1 MQISNI
7 LANIDMGNVALPRFQ
22 RGYVWNRDQVRGL
35 FDSLYHRHP
44 VGSLLI
50 WTTESKSEIARG
62 DQPLA
67 RGVVKLLLDGQQ
79 RVTTLYGIVRGKPP
93 AFFEGNPQTL
103 TGLMFH
109 IEREVFEFYQPIRMK
124 DDPLWIDV
132 SELLRTGWDGLGQ
145 IVTAIDQPEEIGR
158 YYERLSKLLGILSI
172 DLHEEEI
179 VGEDKSLDVVVEI
192 FNRVNRSGTQLS
204 KGDLALAKIC
214 AHWPEGRQV
223 MNDSLAEWSKRGY
236 NFNLDW
242 LLRSVNSVLT
252 GEAQFRFMHDK
263 SSSEVQNALGRARKA
278 IDASLNMV
286 EGHLGLD
293 HDRVLFGRNALP
305 VMVRY
310 LDKQQKLLSAGER
323 DKLLFWFVQAGMW
336 GRFSGSTESSIDQ
349 DLEVIDNATEPLDTL
364 IEQLKFWHGGLR
376 TEPGHFSGSSVGA
389 RFYPVLYMLT
399 RMGDARDFCSGTPLK
414 EGMLGKLSKLELH
427 HIFPKSQLYGSIP
440 AYDRSEVN
448 ALANFCFLT
457 KECNLKIG
465 NRLPE
470 EYFPVV
476 NAEQP
481 GALESQWIPMDAKL
495 WKLENYREFLAER
508 RRLLADEANRRMGKL
523 LHGDTRWIGDASAV
537 VQPSGEV
544 EVLGGIH
551 TEDEEAQIE
560 ALNSW
565 IQALS
570 LPRGDMS
577 YDYTDPETGS
587 QLAVFD
593 LAWPEGI
600 QVGLSQPVAVLL
612 NENDETLR
620 VAARAGYRCFTH
632 EEDFRQYIS
641 REISPAGV
649 VD

>member
-7 LANIDMGNVALPRFQ
+7 LNNVDMGNVALPRFQ
-22 RGYVWNRDQVRGL
+22 RGYVWNRDQVRQL
-35 FDSLYHRHP
+35 FDSLYRRHP

-50 WTTESKSEIARG
+50 WTTESKPGISRG
-62 DQPLA
+62 DQPLSP
-67 RGVVKLLLDGQQ
+67 GVVKLLLDGQQ
-79 RVTTLYGIVRGKPP
+79 RVTTLYGIIRGIPP

-109 IEREVFEFYQPIRMK
+109 VEREVFQFYQPILMK

-132 SELLRTGWDGLGQ
+132 TGLLSTGWDGLGQ
-145 IVTAIDQPEEIGR
+145 VVAGIGQSEDPGR
-158 YYERLSKLLGILSI
+158 YYERLSKLLGILNI
-172 DLHEEEI
+172 DLHDEEI
-179 VGEDKSLDVVVEI
+179 VGQDKSLDVVVEI
-192 FNRVNRSGTQLS
+192 FNRVNSSGTQLS

-223 MNDSLAEWSKRGY
+223 MNNALAEWSKSGY

-252 GEAQFRFMHDK
+252 GEAQFRFLHDK
-263 SSSEVQNALGRARKA
+263 SSAEVQDALVRARKA
-278 IDASLNMV
+278 INVSLNMIG
-286 EGHLGLD
+286 GHLGLD

-310 LDKQQKLLSAGER
+310 LDKQQKPLSAEER

-349 DLEVIDNATEPLDTL
+349 DLEIIDNATEPLDAL
-364 IEQLKFWHGGLR
+364 IEQLRFWHGGLW

-389 RFYPVLYMLT
+389 RFYPILYMLT
-399 RMGDARDFCSGTPLK
+399 RMGDARDFCFGTPLK
-414 EGMLGKLSKLELH
+414 QGMLGKLSQLELH
-427 HIFPKSQLYGSIP
+427 HIFPKSQLYGSMH

-457 KECNLKIG
+457 KECNLKIS
-465 NRLPE
+465 NHLPE

-476 NAEQP
+476 NADHP
-481 GALESQWIPMDAKL
+481 GALESQWIPMDPEL
-495 WKLENYREFLAER
+495 WKLENYRDFLAER
-508 RRLLADEANRRMGKL
+508 RKLLADEANRRMAAL
-523 LHGDTRWIGDASAV
+523 LHDDTRWIIDAPKV
-537 VQPSGEV
+537 VEASRAA
-544 EVLGGIH
+544 EVLGGID
-551 TEDEEAQIE
+551 TADEEAQIE

-565 IQALS
+565 MQALS
-570 LPRGDMS
+570 LPPGDIS

-593 LAWPEGI
+593 IAWPVGI

-632 EEDFRQYIS
+632 EDDFRQYIS
-641 REISPAGV
+641 REINPPGIV
-649 VD
+649 G